1 MQVRSELSRASR
13 SARRARSIFPEATE
27 LARFFKVRSGTRRA
41 RRFPQGLEG
50 LPSYGFRGGGSPE
63 TVAAAAPRP
72 WTPLADRTA
81 LLDDGLSVN
90 PRKPSRERLVKALR
104 GGQGA
109 ALEALAARG
118 GRGLRLETSLADGG
132 DVVYGDL
139 GEPGDHDGAIARSV
153 FALCAAGD
161 VWSSGR
167 VLGALR
173 VGAIPVVDATYA
185 TDGGESAK
193 GCDDPARFW
202 RDGGGG
208 FDRGA
213 PFVFVKDWGNL
224 AEALEGFGAADD
236 AVLETRLADLDAY
249 RSALEDHLRA
259 VLLARPPAKTRTA
272 CAAAPLSAADER
284 DQLAAVAS
292 YYARDWYGDH
302 ADSPA
307 VPGATCG
314 TTLPTEMEGVDLGM
328 LCFDAACAP
337 PSVAAFECRDA

>member
-1 MQVRSELSRASR
+1 M
-13 SARRARSIFPEATE
+13 
-27 LARFFKVRSGTRRA
+27 
-41 RRFPQGLEG
+41 
-50 LPSYGFRGGGSPE
+50 
-63 TVAAAAPRP
+63 
-72 WTPLADRTA
+72 
-81 LLDDGLSVN
+81 
-90 PRKPSRERLVKALR
+90 
-104 GGQGA
+104 
-109 ALEALAARG
+109 
-118 GRGLRLETSLADGG
+118 
-132 DVVYGDL
+132 
-139 GEPGDHDGAIARSV
+139 
-153 FALCAAGD
+153 
-161 VWSSGR
+161 
-167 VLGALR
+167 LGALR

-213 PFVFVKDWGNL
+213 PFVFVKDWDNL